1 MDDFIVLLYCW
12 LIFKKKSFFPFFTM
26 YCITVFITTCKIITV
41 LIYYR
46 TTETIVASVFIHAI
60 WNAKMKK
67 IRVDD
72 RFD

>member
-1 MDDFIVLLYCW
+1 
-12 LIFKKKSFFPFFTM
+12 M